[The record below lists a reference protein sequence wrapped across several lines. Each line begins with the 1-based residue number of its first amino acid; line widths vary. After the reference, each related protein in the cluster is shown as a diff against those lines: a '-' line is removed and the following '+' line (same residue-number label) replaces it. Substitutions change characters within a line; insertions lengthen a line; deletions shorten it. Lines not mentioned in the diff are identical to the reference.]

1 MVSLLFVIFISET
14 CFFLGVT
21 NQDLRFT
28 SKSLTRFYEWG
39 RGSGN
44 FTLVGIQ
51 LVSILFVF
59 GWTSVIF
66 TPFCFVLKY
75 LNWLRIDPLEEEVGM
90 DISRHK
96 GPAYESEGSANA
108 EAIMELSASRRN
120 LMDNAGSGR
129 GSFGKSFKRDK
140 PAPEK
145 KETVSATEPKDEV
158 TKPEAEDMA

>member
-14 CFFLGVT
+14 SFFLGVT

-28 SKSLTRFYEWG
+28 SKSFTRFYEWG

-120 LMDNAGSGR
+120 LMDNSGSGR
-129 GSFGKSFKRDK
+129 GKSFKRDK

-145 KETVSATEPKDEV
+145 KETVSATEPTEEV